1 MTPGQFTLAP
11 NTPSDIP
18 KLMQPTTPSKYLL
31 IGLAVFLIAFSLA
44 VFAKPV
50 TVTDDRGVAVTFD
63 APPQRIISLLPSL
76 TESICALGKCAN
88 LVGIDRFSNWPKSI
102 QDLPKLGG
110 MGDINL
116 ERIAQLKPDVVL
128 LEKSSP
134 VISRL
139 NDLGIKTFTLDV
151 KSMGDEKRALQKL
164 DLILGTSESARVW
177 NQIEQELTRASK
189 QLNLDRKT
197 LRVYFEVNPAPFAAG
212 KSSFIGEILSRL
224 GLLNIMPESLG
235 PFPKINPE
243 FVVKTKPDFIFLSE
257 STEEDIQKRPGWNT
271 IPAVLNQR
279 ICTFNAQQNDVLVR
293 PGPRMGEAALII
305 SQCIQ
310 EKMSSSR

>member
-1 MTPGQFTLAP
+1 
-11 NTPSDIP
+11 
-18 KLMQPTTPSKYLL
+18 MQPTTPSKYLL
-31 IGLAVFLIAFSLA
+31 IGIALFFIAFSLA

-50 TVTDDRGVAVTFD
+50 SVADDRGVVVTFD

-116 ERIAQLKPDVVL
+116 ERIVQLKPDVVL
-128 LEKSSP
+128 LEKASP
-134 VISRL
+134 VITRL
-139 NDLGIKTFTLDV
+139 NDLGIKTFALDV
-151 KSMGDEKRALQKL
+151 KSMEDEERALKKL
-164 DLILGTSESARVW
+164 DLVLGTSESARVW
-177 NQIEQELTRASK
+177 NQIQQEITRANK
-189 QLNLDRKT
+189 QLNLDGKT

-212 KSSFIGEILSRL
+212 RSSFIGEILTRL
-224 GLLNIMPESLG
+224 GLTNIIPESLG

-243 FVVKTKPDFIFLSE
+243 FVVQSKPDLILLSE
-257 STEEDIQKRPGWNT
+257 STATDIQKRPGWNT
-271 IPAVLNQR
+271 IPAVSKNR

-293 PGPRMGEAALII
+293 PGPRMGEAAFII